1 MKPDILLAD
10 KLRTCRYFRSPI
22 SDPMEPETSDDDR
35 SRETTLFLLSQP
47 TPYHLQGVALKAFQL
62 EVILLGSMRFLD
74 RARRARPSELKLHD
88 DETKAKNRKNQ
99 YHTASLIVPEKVCI
113 QVSRWLNFLYAN
125 RQMLK
130 SKWTVHF

>member
-35 SRETTLFLLSQP
+35 SRETTLFLLLQP
-47 TPYHLQGVALKAFQL
+47 TPYHLQGVALEAFQP
-62 EVILLGSMRFLD
+62 EVMLLGSMRFLD

-113 QVSRWLNFLYAN
+113 QVSRWLNFLDTN

-130 SKWTVHF
+130 SR